1 MNAPIPEATDDNSA
15 TVPADEVSESRHQSP
30 LVPAEQNARPKI
42 EIDAERIRS
51 SVARLTSSS
60 IGELEGLVSELQR
73 LDEFLKLETGR
84 VQREIESVLAG
95 IKIIIETIAPWKR
108 PTAPSGP
115 ASIRNFA
122 AGARTREDTRRAPTS
137 A

>member
-15 TVPADEVSESRHQSP
+15 TVPADDASESRHQSP
-30 LVPAEQNARPKI
+30 LAPAEQNARPKI
-42 EIDAERIRS
+42 ELDAERIRS

-60 IGELEGLVSELQR
+60 IGELEGLVAELQR

-108 PTAPSGP
+108 PTGSAGP

-122 AGARTREDTRRAPTS
+122 AGARPREDTRRAPTS

>member
-15 TVPADEVSESRHQSP
+15 SVPADDASENRRQIPS
-30 LVPAEQNARPKI
+30 PAEQNAKPKI
-42 EIDAERIRS
+42 EFDAERIRS

-60 IGELEGLVSELQR
+60 IGELEGLVAELQR

-108 PTAPSGP
+108 PAGSAGP
-115 ASIRNFA
+115 ASLRNFA
-122 AGARTREDTRRAPTS
+122 AGARPREDARRAPTS

>member
-1 MNAPIPEATDDNSA
+1 MLSTDSC
-15 TVPADEVSESRHQSP
+15 HQNTF
-30 LVPAEQNARPKI
+30 VQAEQNARPKI

-60 IGELEGLVSELQR
+60 IGELEGLAAELQR

-95 IKIIIETIAPWKR
+95 IKIIIETIGPWKR
-108 PTAPSGP
+108 PTASTG
-115 ASIRNFA
+115 STSLRNFA
-122 AGARTREDTRRAPTS
+122 VSARTREDTRRAPSS